1 MENGEGYAGFYET
14 VKDLT
19 DENLMRLKPGYWETV
34 FRTNTQSAYTAGKL
48 LSWQNDMPAAIQLCV
63 TEDSRTSKICRN
75 LVRQNGNGIILPV
88 NHPFWQKYG
97 YPPYHFNCRTSIH
110 AVYNDETGKIPYG
123 ATSAGGLNVS
133 NPPLNYFD
141 NFKPQQGFGGN
152 PLDTGNWWDLT
163 EGQRKLAK
171 KYGLLKKVEET
182 RKKIGLTGNNN
193 GKSKKTE
200 NNKMENAEKDF
211 PIEKSRKRNCR
222 RKKR

>member
-1 MENGEGYAGFYET
+1 MFFGN
-14 VKDLT
+14 
-19 DENLMRLKPGYWETV
+19 WETV

-97 YPPYHFNCRTSIH
+97 YPP
-110 AVYNDETGKIPYG
+110 
-123 ATSAGGLNVS
+123 
-133 NPPLNYFD
+133 LNYFD

-163 EGQRKLAK
+163 EGQRRLAE
-171 KYGLLKKVEET
+171 KYGLLKEFENKE
-182 RKKIGLTGNNN
+182 KIL
-193 GKSKKTE
+193 
-200 NNKMENAEKDF
+200 F
-211 PIEKSRKRNCR
+211 YC
-222 RKKR
+222 